1 MKTKLLLISL
11 FLISHFSI
19 LTSQIPQGFNYQAI
33 ARDGSGN
40 PITGATMQVKIDI
53 LSDTIAN
60 IIVYGELFNPVKTN
74 AFGLFNI
81 VVGTGVWQN
90 GSATHIQ
97 RH

>member
-1 MKTKLLLISL
+1 MKTKLLLLSL
-11 FLISHFSI
+11 FTFAFFLFPCKA
-19 LTSQIPQGFNYQAI
+19 QVPQGFNYQAI

-81 VVGTGVWQN
+81 VVGTG
-90 GSATHIQ
+90 
-97 RH
+97 